1 MMIML
6 MMMMMM
12 IRMMIMMLIMMMM
25 MMMMMI
31 MMILDRLSSSDS
43 GLRLSQHY
51 VHTTCTPSRAALMT
65 GR

>member
-1 MMIML
+1 MIMMMKKKKM

-12 IRMMIMMLIMMMM
+12 IVMI
-25 MMMMMI
+25 MI

>member
-1 MMIML
+1 MMMMMI

-12 IRMMIMMLIMMMM
+12 IVMI
-25 MMMMMI
+25 MI